1 MNEQTNIMDIVNMI
15 IKRWWVLLCAI
26 CIAGLITFSI
36 SQYFIE
42 PKYASAGKLLVSTN
56 TEYTAED
63 INIGTI
69 NTSTRL
75 VSTYIQIFK
84 TNTFLKRIANTSG
97 LNYTEQQIQKMLSLS
112 PLEETEVLEVKITCP
127 SPTDAKILT
136 EMILD
141 NAQEEID
148 RIGHGGYVSIIDEAS
163 TPTEPASPNVQL
175 NTIIGVLIGA
185 FLGVLIIFVIELLD
199 TRIKGEE
206 DLVSR
211 YELPILGVIP
221 SVQNSDK

>member
-1 MNEQTNIMDIVNMI
+1 
-15 IKRWWVLLCAI
+15 
-26 CIAGLITFSI
+26 
-36 SQYFIE
+36 
-42 PKYASAGKLLVSTN
+42 
-56 TEYTAED
+56 
-63 INIGTI
+63 
-69 NTSTRL
+69 
-75 VSTYIQIFK
+75 
-84 TNTFLKRIANTSG
+84 
-97 LNYTEQQIQKMLSLS
+97 MLTLS